1 MRADI
6 GVTQVAAGAG
16 RVTVGGEDGGYNL
29 RGCKPP
35 TWLRSQGLR
44 EEGGGV
50 AGITVLDQWHLPPR
64 KPFPAA
70 LRPRG
75 QETYRSLEVRPGH
88 MCCRRLSRKEG
99 LVDGLL
105 AVGPKQADQQD
116 GLGNKHISKASVSKV
131 FEFSVAC
138 EVVLQPLDVFKHFCP
153 SFQGVLNLLFNF

>member
-1 MRADI
+1 M
-6 GVTQVAAGAG
+6 
-16 RVTVGGEDGGYNL
+16 
-29 RGCKPP
+29 
-35 TWLRSQGLR
+35 
-44 EEGGGV
+44 
-50 AGITVLDQWHLPPR
+50 AGIMVLGGQWRLPPR
-64 KPFPAA
+64 TPFPAA

-75 QETYRSLEVRPGH
+75 QELYRSLEGHPGH

-105 AVGPKQADQQD
+105 VVGPKQADQQD
-116 GLGNKHISKASVSKV
+116 GLGNDEHISKASVLKV